1 MKRRQKKTKKT
12 QNTKQE
18 GNKRSVRLDAGIFT
32 RFFEI
37 ADQSILS
44 TPLTYCTSKQNI
56 LYLTRKT

>member
-1 MKRRQKKTKKT
+1 MKRRQKKNTH
-12 QNTKQE
+12 TKQE